1 MSNNQPW
8 SWSVPLRSQTWL
20 DMVKPAKL
28 NLTQAMS
35 SLPAVTIR
43 SAVYNNAL
51 NAARQEV
58 LATAL
63 KPPTL
68 GPLKL
73 PIGAGLQWKMG
84 SFFEALR
91 ASTRISLP
99 DIAQLRRAAL
109 PPNIADADIEYDLE
123 AWNLWMQE
131 GLPIAWVPD
140 PRTLELVAAAGTPA
154 QRRAVYGRRW
164 THVLNAC
171 EDLLS
176 DVTSSEMNNFVQP
189 TRRAI
194 DGIRNGYA
202 DLGQSYAASILDS
215 IVQKTYTQ
223 KEQRRWVHKP
233 GADDQPG
240 GFRNFF
246 HLTQLQSIYESFW
259 DGPVP
264 STFNRHGSAHAVGRG
279 RQYSRMNA
287 VLGVAHVAS
296 VIGKNEAEA
305 RILHRTA

>member
-1 MSNNQPW
+1 
-8 SWSVPLRSQTWL
+8 
-20 DMVKPAKL
+20 MVKPAKL
-28 NLTQAMS
+28 NLTHAVS
-35 SLPAVTIR
+35 SPPVVTIR
-43 SAVYNNAL
+43 SAVYNAAL
-51 NAARQEV
+51 NAGRQEV

-63 KPPTL
+63 KPTL
-68 GPLKL
+68 GSPKL
-73 PIGAGLQWKMG
+73 PIGAGSQWTMG

-109 PPNIADADIEYDLE
+109 PPNIADADIAYDLK
-123 AWNLWMQE
+123 AWSLWMQE

-140 PRTLELVAAAGTPA
+140 RRTLELVAAAGTPA

-164 THVLNAC
+164 MNVLNAC

-202 DLGQSYAASILDS
+202 DLGQSYAASILDT

-264 STFNRHGSAHAVGRG
+264 SNFNRHGSAHAVGRG